1 MLATRERLEET
12 TLATQEMI
20 RPTVYGQA
28 IIFLVF
34 APLLTFTGVEGK
46 TFSPMAITL
55 MLALAAAF
63 ILSVTLV
70 PALVALLIRGKLSE
84 KDVAVVRG
92 IKHWYAPI
100 LDRSVARP
108 WPFVAAA
115 IGIFALAGLT
125 FTRLGSEFMPQL
137 DEGDIVL
144 ASFRPPSTPIDGSLE
159 MQRGVERELLK
170 LPEVAMVLSK
180 TGTAEIATDPM
191 PPYLSDGIVI
201 LKPRD
206 QWPDG
211 SRPRR
216 RSSSVSRPGRRT
228 SSATAMRPAS
238 RSRCASTS

>member
-1 MLATRERLEET
+1 MAVIPLSFLMTAIGMNALKVSGNLMSLGALDFGLIVDGSVIIIENCLRRLAERQHHEGRLLDTRERVEET

-84 KDVAVVRG
+84 KDVAIVRAV
-92 IKHWYAPI
+92 KRWYAPV
-100 LDRSVARP
+100 LDRTVARP

-115 IGIFALAGLT
+115 DRHLRARRADLHTA
-125 FTRLGSEFMPQL
+125 R
-137 DEGDIVL
+137 
-144 ASFRPPSTPIDGSLE
+144 
-159 MQRGVERELLK
+159 QRVH
-170 LPEVAMVLSK
+170 A
-180 TGTAEIATDPM
+180 AT
-191 PPYLSDGIVI
+191 
-201 LKPRD
+201 
-206 QWPDG
+206 
-211 SRPRR
+211 RR
-216 RSSSVSRPGRRT
+216 RRHRARVDPAALDANSRVRSKCSAVSNANCSSCPRWR
-228 SSATAMRPAS
+228 
-238 RSRCASTS
+238 